1 MIYLQSKIYI
11 ISVELCR
18 KIVLL
23 LVSCNRKEI
32 NFKHIQSYPFKYRI
46 QNLPHRRFY
55 QLYTMNYKS
64 SEIEQIL
71 FDKQIQTYTRIMD
84 LINHDFDNMDE
95 ERLSILLRNCIDM
108 FGDIQIHIK
117 NMKSR
122 EMYY

>member
-1 MIYLQSKIYI
+1 
-11 ISVELCR
+11 
-18 KIVLL
+18 
-23 LVSCNRKEI
+23 
-32 NFKHIQSYPFKYRI
+32 
-46 QNLPHRRFY
+46 
-55 QLYTMNYKS
+55 MNYIS

>member
-23 LVSCNRKEI
+23 LVSCNRKEV

-55 QLYTMNYKS
+55 QLYPN
-64 SEIEQIL
+64 
-71 FDKQIQTYTRIMD
+71 QIQ
-84 LINHDFDNMDE
+84 
-95 ERLSILLRNCIDM
+95 
-108 FGDIQIHIK
+108 
-117 NMKSR
+117 
-122 EMYY
+122 

>member
-1 MIYLQSKIYI
+1 
-11 ISVELCR
+11 
-18 KIVLL
+18 
-23 LVSCNRKEI
+23 
-32 NFKHIQSYPFKYRI
+32 
-46 QNLPHRRFY
+46 
-55 QLYTMNYKS
+55 MNYKS
-64 SEIEQIL
+64 SEIEQLL

-95 ERLSILLRNCIDM
+95 ERLSILLLNCIDM

>member
-1 MIYLQSKIYI
+1 
-11 ISVELCR
+11 
-18 KIVLL
+18 
-23 LVSCNRKEI
+23 
-32 NFKHIQSYPFKYRI
+32 
-46 QNLPHRRFY
+46 
-55 QLYTMNYKS
+55 MNYKS
-64 SEIEQIL
+64 SEIEQLL